1 MGIFLGWI
9 YLRTRSIWI
18 PAIAHAA
25 MNLTLQ
31 LMINEVEMAKDKL
44 YLNLVMIG
52 VYGVVALIIVFLL
65 NRKKPVI
72 WQGIKPA
79 TPVQP

>member
-1 MGIFLGWI
+1 
-9 YLRTRSIWI
+9 
-18 PAIAHAA
+18 
-25 MNLTLQ
+25 
-31 LMINEVEMAKDKL
+31 MINEVEMAKDKL